1 LERRQTIINAALC
14 ELVGLALM
22 IFVNRLVPNPVDLI
36 VTGVGFLLLLLGPFL
51 VIFQGRDT

>member
-1 LERRQTIINAALC
+1 MERRQTIINAALC
-14 ELVGLALM
+14 EVAGLALM
-22 IFVNRLVPNPVDLI
+22 IFVNRLVPTPVDLI